1 MTAGSALLAQLAH
14 EAAGAAARDGG
25 VPDRAAQCTA
35 AARVPR
41 PTGHLV
47 RLAVLADRQTGAGWP
62 EAGAGWPQ
70 TGRAPSIS
78 GEATRARS
86 IRRGTAE
93 GPPGPRDVPAR

>member
-62 EAGAGWPQ
+62 Q